1 MPHFLLNDI
10 TLFYHDIS
18 STITQTGK
26 QSGAVKNWH
35 SLVTNQASKSRRR
48 GLGSLAES
56 AQTQAIV
63 QSKGRTTT
71 SSSAARIKT
80 EEVDDMT
87 VTESGAFND
96 EDESREREHA
106 LSSPIKGNKW
116 LNSAVS
122 STN

>member
-1 MPHFLLNDI
+1 MPYFLLNDI

-26 QSGAVKNWH
+26 QSGAVKNWR
-35 SLVTNQASKSRRR
+35 SLVTNQASKSRR
-48 GLGSLAES
+48 GGPGSLAES
-56 AQTQAIV
+56 AQTLV

-87 VTESGAFND
+87 VTESRGFND
-96 EDESREREHA
+96 EDESQEREHA

-116 LNSAVS
+116 LNSTVS